1 MRLLG
6 NSSPVGKSLNHLI
19 VWAQTVTKYVMVY
32 LMVALFFT
40 IISVVLILLC
50 PLLLILHPA
59 RERHSSGQ
67 IPKLKTR
74 AYTSMEHLEIVRQQG
89 FHGSSEYP

>member
-19 VWAQTVTKYVMVY
+19 VWPRTLTDY
-32 LMVALFFT
+32 LMAALFFT

-50 PLLLILHPA
+50 PLLLILNPA
-59 RERHSSGQ
+59 RERYSSGQ
-67 IPKLKTR
+67 IPELNTR
-74 AYTSMEHLEIVRQQG
+74 AYTAMEHLEIVRQQG
-89 FHGSSEYP
+89 FHGSREYP

>member
-19 VWAQTVTKYVMVY
+19 VWARTLTDY

-50 PLLLILHPA
+50 PLLLILNPA

-67 IPKLKTR
+67 IPELNTR
-74 AYTSMEHLEIVRQQG
+74 AYTAMEHLEIVRQQG
-89 FHGSSEYP
+89 FHGSREYP

>member
-6 NSSPVGKSLNHLI
+6 NSSPVGKSLNYLI
-19 VWAQTVTKYVMVY
+19 VWPRTLTNY
-32 LMVALFFT
+32 LMAALFFT

-50 PLLLILHPA
+50 PLLLILNPG

-67 IPKLKTR
+67 IPEVNTR
-74 AYTSMEHLEIVRQQG
+74 AYTAMEHLEIVRQQG
-89 FHGSSEYP
+89 FHGSREYP

>member
-6 NSSPVGKSLNHLI
+6 NSSPVGKSLNYLI
-19 VWAQTVTKYVMVY
+19 VWARTLTNY

-40 IISVVLILLC
+40 IISVVLILLF
-50 PLLLILHPA
+50 PLLLILNPA

-67 IPKLKTR
+67 IPELNTR
-74 AYTSMEHLEIVRQQG
+74 AYTAMEHLEIVRQQG
-89 FHGSSEYP
+89 FHGSREYP

>member
-19 VWAQTVTKYVMVY
+19 VWARTLTDY
-32 LMVALFFT
+32 LMAALFFT

-50 PLLLILHPA
+50 PLLLILNSA
-59 RERHSSGQ
+59 RERYSSGQ
-67 IPKLKTR
+67 IPELNTG
-74 AYTSMEHLEIVRQQG
+74 V
-89 FHGSSEYP
+89 EYQS

>member
-19 VWAQTVTKYVMVY
+19 VWARTLTNHLMVY

-50 PLLLILHPA
+50 PLLLILNPA
-59 RERHSSGQ
+59 RERYSSGQ
-67 IPKLKTR
+67 IPELNIR
-74 AYTSMEHLEIVRQQG
+74 AYTAMEHLEIVRQQG
-89 FHGSSEYP
+89 FHGSREYP

>member
-40 IISVVLILLC
+40 INSVVLILLC
-50 PLLLILHPA
+50 PLLLILNPA
-59 RERHSSGQ
+59 CERHSFGLTPELNS
-67 IPKLKTR
+67 R
-74 AYTSMEHLEIVRQQG
+74 A
-89 FHGSSEYP
+89 

>member
-19 VWAQTVTKYVMVY
+19 VWARTLTNY

-50 PLLLILHPA
+50 PLLLILNPA
-59 RERHSSGQ
+59 RKQYSSGQ
-67 IPKLKTR
+67 IPELNTR
-74 AYTSMEHLEIVRQQG
+74 AYTAMEHLEIVRQQG
-89 FHGSSEYP
+89 FHGSREYP

>member
-19 VWAQTVTKYVMVY
+19 VWARTLTNY

-50 PLLLILHPA
+50 PLLLILNPA

-67 IPKLKTR
+67 IPELNTR
-74 AYTSMEHLEIVRQQG
+74 AYTAMEHLEIVRQQG
-89 FHGSSEYP
+89 FHGSREYP

>member
-19 VWAQTVTKYVMVY
+19 VWARTLTDY
-32 LMVALFFT
+32 LMAALFFT

-50 PLLLILHPA
+50 PLLLILNPA
-59 RERHSSGQ
+59 RERYSSGQ
-67 IPKLKTR
+67 IPELNTR
-74 AYTSMEHLEIVRQQG
+74 AYTAMEHLEIVRQQG
-89 FHGSSEYP
+89 FHGSREYP